1 MPRTKEFRPVS
12 ETLAKTEVILT
23 VDEYETIRLIDREGF
38 SQEECSTYMQVGR
51 TTVQLIYNS
60 ARKKLATALVDG
72 LPLRIE
78 GGDYQLCDGKEE
90 FCGCGGCKRH
100 RHSCIQKKEDG
111 VDTIVENPAAQAQ
124 GGAGLQAAQ
133 FLVDH
138 EVDVLITVRCGQ
150 NAAKVFQEAGMKIY
164 QSVNKAAADDLKAM
178 EEGQLE
184 ELTKFHAGYHGVQ

>member
-1 MPRTKEFRPVS
+1 MPRPRKWRKVCCLPNTNRFGPLNGCVS
-12 ETLAKTEVILT
+12 PDDVIQMT

-100 RHSCIQKKEDG
+100 RHSCI
-111 VDTIVENPAAQAQ
+111 
-124 GGAGLQAAQ
+124 
-133 FLVDH
+133 
-138 EVDVLITVRCGQ
+138 
-150 NAAKVFQEAGMKIY
+150 
-164 QSVNKAAADDLKAM
+164 
-178 EEGQLE
+178 
-184 ELTKFHAGYHGVQ
+184 